1 VVCTGPIAETP
12 VGWTHVDIRGVLI
25 GWLCP
30 MPHMS
35 LARPRDLTMG
45 ADRDLKGAAA
55 LLTGA
60 VPVGGRHGNAPAYS
74 GI

>member
-1 VVCTGPIAETP
+1 M
-12 VGWTHVDIRGVLI
+12 GWTHVDIRGVLI

-35 LARPRDLTMG
+35 LAQPRDLTKG
-45 ADRDLKGAAA
+45 ADLKGAA